1 MKNFEQNLTESSA
14 KFIHVGSNTYIN
26 TQGQT
31 EVCRKG
37 QRGEYCKRHHVTSF
51 INSSF
56 YRNQLSKIEARTAE
70 KLSPFENAMS
80 WLYSVLMK
88 TTLDEARSRYIEGT
102 AMYSMLDMQ
111 APDEHDVKGLQKA
124 LLKLIDTSRVEK
136 TKMDKLKELV
146 KNMAL
151 GKGFTI
157 AGYYAL
163 KDMTRETLRKFK
175 IGAAG
180 AALAGTMVLTGC
192 STPESNNITPGISS
206 LPSEST
212 EPGSSNNDS
221 SGIYNTSDG
230 RTPAEGDIDQSIS
243 ILTVPKTMFKEYV
256 YNRIADEYGEY
267 AVTKISYPSID
278 SVTNRGVSAKI
289 VPSALEFYTNFVS
302 TEVLDSI
309 ALDNYNN
316 YDKWV
321 KEVAPKYVAP
331 EFLDIL
337 MSYQN
342 SERPTALIFNNYDP
356 NNINYPK
363 NLIPVLIRDGGPRIF
378 NKNMWGI
385 FVEPVKGAAKTIYV
399 KGMGSA
405 TIVADDEA
413 SIAWENIVAPG
424 MKWDNF
430 PVYTDGKPQ
439 ASQIIYEVGLT
450 LREEG
455 ESWLI
460 VGYSNSF
467 RHAPSDFY
475 EPTPQKIFDWRKQ
488 IR

>member
-111 APDEHDVKGLQKA
+111 APDEQDVKGLQKA

-146 KNMAL
+146 KNMTL

-180 AALAGTMVLTGC
+180 AALAGTMALTGC
-192 STPESNNITPGISS
+192 STPESNNLTPGMTSS
-206 LPSEST
+206 PSESIQ
-212 EPGSSNNDS
+212 PSPSDGSATSF
-221 SGIYNTSDG
+221 NTSDG
-230 RTPAEGDIDQSIS
+230 RTPAEGNVDQSTS
-243 ILTVPKTMFKEYV
+243 ILTVPKTAFLETIIE
-256 YNRIADEYGEY
+256 RRTDEFGEY
-267 AVTKISYPSID
+267 AVTKMSYPSID
-278 SVTNRGVSAKI
+278 SVDNKGVSKA
-289 VPSALEFYTNFVS
+289 VLTSALEFYTDFVS

-309 ALDNYNN
+309 ALDNYSN

-321 KEVAPKYVAP
+321 KEVAPKYVSQ
-331 EFLDIL
+331 EFFNEVVASQSNGKGGAIV
-337 MSYQN
+337 
-342 SERPTALIFNNYDP
+342 FNNHNP
-356 NNINYPK
+356 LLNPSSNKNIS
-363 NLIPVLIRDGGPRIF
+363 PVLMRDGGPRIF
-378 NKNMWGI
+378 NKHIWDIKSESVSGGI
-385 FVEPVKGAAKTIYV
+385 YIYASGAATIITDDSKGA
-399 KGMGSA
+399 
-405 TIVADDEA
+405 DWFD
-413 SIAWENIVAPG
+413 IAFGTNVGKDAPFN
-424 MKWDNF
+424 K
-430 PVYTDGKPQ
+430 DGKPQ
-439 ASQIIYEVGLT
+439 VGQLNFGVGLT
-450 LREEG
+450 LVPDG
-455 ESWLI
+455 DSWKI
-460 VGYSNSF
+460 AGYSNSF
-467 RHAPSDFY
+467 SINNAEFAMDAPQSLLSTRDNI
-475 EPTPQKIFDWRKQ
+475 K
-488 IR
+488 